1 MTVQDLL
8 YVCGN
13 VDKKMCITVV
23 QATGKEL
30 VSRKKR
36 IAFYESSESQE
47 ILKMEVDYFKVFT
60 SEIIILV

>member
-13 VDKKMCITVV
+13 VDKKKYITVI

-30 VSRKKR
+30 VSWKNI
-36 IAFYESSESQE
+36 IAFFESSESQE

>member
-8 YVCGN
+8 YACGN

-60 SEIIILV
+60 SAIIILV